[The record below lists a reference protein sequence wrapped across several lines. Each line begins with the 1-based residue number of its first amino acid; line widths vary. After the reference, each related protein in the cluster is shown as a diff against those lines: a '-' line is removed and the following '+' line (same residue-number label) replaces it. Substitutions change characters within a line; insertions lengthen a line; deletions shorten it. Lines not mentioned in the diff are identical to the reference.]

1 MEERLLQHPAV
12 AEVAVVGVPDSNELD
27 KPVACVVLAAGAAA
41 APDELITWCR
51 EGLAAF
57 KRPRAVLVVDELP
70 KTATGKIQRFKL
82 RETAREL
89 VPPQPHGRPST
100 DAPAVPAT
108 V

>member
-1 MEERLLQHPAV
+1 VEERLLQHPAV

-27 KPVACVVLAAGAAA
+27 KPVACVVLAAGADVT
-41 APDELITWCR
+41 PDELIGWCR

-82 RETAREL
+82 RETAQAL
-89 VPPQPHGRPST
+89 VPPQPQGRPST
-100 DAPAVPAT
+100 EAPAVPAT